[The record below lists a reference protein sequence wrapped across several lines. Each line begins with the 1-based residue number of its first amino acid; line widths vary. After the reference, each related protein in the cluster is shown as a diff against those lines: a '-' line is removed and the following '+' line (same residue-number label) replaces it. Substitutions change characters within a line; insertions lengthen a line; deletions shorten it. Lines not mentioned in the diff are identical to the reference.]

1 DSPLRTQPLE
11 MSHLQE
17 REDFNVRRTSTGHP
31 NTIVRSSGIRA
42 HDPGR
47 QSPRPGRDG
56 DMFRPRLSQRAAFLP
71 RKKLHWPGRRAEK
84 LELLFF
90 DDAGFPGRYPKLR
103 GKGRHRVGRS
113 ALSRNADRWK
123 EAGDAWCDDLRYSRG
138 ADRLVQVVY
147 PDGTGAR

>member
-1 DSPLRTQPLE
+1 MWRLFSSREMVELLLVVGLTWMAGRVMTTFDLEPDSPLRTQPLE

-84 LELLFF
+84 
-90 DDAGFPGRYPKLR
+90 
-103 GKGRHRVGRS
+103 
-113 ALSRNADRWK
+113 
-123 EAGDAWCDDLRYSRG
+123 
-138 ADRLVQVVY
+138 
-147 PDGTGAR
+147 